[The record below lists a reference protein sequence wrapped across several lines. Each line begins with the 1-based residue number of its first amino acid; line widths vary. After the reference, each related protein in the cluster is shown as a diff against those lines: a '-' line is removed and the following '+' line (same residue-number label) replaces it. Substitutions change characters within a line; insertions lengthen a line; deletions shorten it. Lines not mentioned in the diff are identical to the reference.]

1 MSGVR
6 AARRYAKG
14 LMLFA
19 NETNQAEQIN
29 REMIGLRESIKE
41 SRELAA
47 FLASPVLDSK
57 RKNAIG
63 AELFKDFS
71 PVVQNFIKL
80 VVNQGRER
88 YLRDISSQF
97 TLLYNAQNR
106 ISIMEITS
114 AVKLE
119 DEMVK
124 EIIEAAKSKINTTD
138 SFEIESKID
147 PEILG
152 GFILRVGDKQIDSS
166 VRSKLN
172 RLKKE
177 FDKNE
182 YIPKI

>member
-29 REMIGLRESIKE
+29 REMIDLRESIKE

-106 ISIMEITS
+106 IDRKSTRLNS
-114 AVKLE
+114 SHVK
-119 DEMVK
+119 
-124 EIIEAAKSKINTTD
+124 
-138 SFEIESKID
+138 
-147 PEILG
+147 
-152 GFILRVGDKQIDSS
+152 
-166 VRSKLN
+166 
-172 RLKKE
+172 
-177 FDKNE
+177 
-182 YIPKI
+182 